1 MPFSTRNPVITH
13 LCHSSIINKKIN
25 RLHERCL
32 RIIFCDRQ
40 SSFQELLERDGSVS
54 YHERNIQILATER
67 YKVRKGISPRQITE
81 LIARRNKHPYNL
93 RHNTEFLQPLVNSVH
108 CGIESISYLTQRFGV
123 WFQIHI
129 KI

>member
-1 MPFSTRNPVITH
+1 MPFSTRNSVTTH

-25 RLHERCL
+25 RLHERCI
-32 RIIFCDRQ
+32 RIIYCDKQ

-67 YKVRKGISPRQITE
+67 YKVRKGMSPRQITE
-81 LIARRNKHPYNL
+81 LIARRNEHPYNL
-93 RHNTEFLQPLVNSVH
+93 RHNTEYLQPLVNSVR

-123 WFQIHI
+123 WFQILI